1 MIWFEEKK
9 CDFWR
14 VFYKEMQRN
23 DDNLMKMKGLRRL
36 KRQFT
41 LLHQKTEYC
50 WSHVRNDYQ
59 PIVRLWD
66 PLSCRLREKSPADCR
81 QIILHYLNKRGKG
94 TKKSWNDEIIR
105 QLFSLPK
112 GFLDEGSDFH
122 HILLD
127 KCNSTPRQ
135 LLLNS
140 GSTPGQ
146 LRVNFYKTS
155 ASKRP
160 SVAPPHPPQ

>member
-14 VFYKEMQRN
+14 VVYKEMQENTIIWWKWR
-23 DDNLMKMKGLRRL
+23 DYVGWSDNSLSSTR
-36 KRQFT
+36 KRI
-41 LLHQKTEYC
+41 LLESC
-50 WSHVRNDYQ
+50 ERNDYQ

-94 TKKSWNDEIIR
+94 TKKTWNDEIIR

-127 KCNSTPRQ
+127 KCNSAPSQ
-135 LLLNS
+135 LRFNY

-146 LRVNFYKTS
+146 L
-155 ASKRP
+155 P
-160 SVAPPHPPQ
+160 

>member
-1 MIWFEEKK
+1 METKCLICTVSSPPAEK
-9 CDFWR
+9 
-14 VFYKEMQRN
+14 
-23 DDNLMKMKGLRRL
+23 GI
-36 KRQFT
+36 
-41 LLHQKTEYC
+41 LLESC
-50 WSHVRNDYQ
+50 ERNDYQ
-59 PIVRLWD
+59 PIVRLWE

-94 TKKSWNDEIIR
+94 TKKSWNDEIIK

-135 LLLNS
+135 LLVNS
-140 GSTPGQ
+140 WSTPIRLSSTKSRFYHSHSHSSCR
-146 LRVNFYKTS
+146 LRQFPLVWK
-155 ASKRP
+155 
-160 SVAPPHPPQ
+160 

>member
-14 VFYKEMQRN
+14 VVYREMQEMTKIWWKRRN
-23 DDNLMKMKGLRRL
+23 YIGWTDNFLSPTR
-36 KRQFT
+36 KRNT
-41 LLHQKTEYC
+41 
-50 WSHVRNDYQ
+50 VG
-59 PIVRLWD
+59 VM
-66 PLSCRLREKSPADCR
+66 REKRLSANCPPLGPALVSTKREKPADCR

-122 HILLD
+122 RTLLD
-127 KCNSTPRQ
+127 KCNKTP
-135 LLLNS
+135 L
-140 GSTPGQ
+140 Q
-146 LRVNFYKTS
+146 LRGNS
-155 ASKRP
+155 ALIP
-160 SVAPPHPPQ
+160 SQLP